1 VDLGVSITTQ
11 RAEATNERRITMHD
25 RQSQSALPILSHDG
39 LGRYMTQIRKFPM
52 LSPEKEDLLAKQY
65 RDDDDAEAAAQLVTS
80 HLRLVAKIA
89 MGFRGYGLPLCDLI
103 SEGNIGLMRGVK
115 LFDPDRGF
123 RLSTYATWWI
133 KASLREFV
141 LRNWS
146 LVKIGTTAAQKKLFY
161 NLNRM
166 KARIGA
172 LGDRD
177 LRPKEVRHI
186 ATSLRVPE
194 ADVISMDRRM
204 QPGGDASL
212 NTVLRGDG
220 ETQWQDIISDEQPL
234 QEQVLADA
242 EEVAIRHDLLSVA
255 LDGLQQRERHILTD
269 RRLTDKPSD
278 LRKLSEIYGVSSERI
293 RQIEVRAFEK
303 VQKVVLQL
311 ASERQLLLA

>member
-220 ETQWQDIISDEQPL
+220 ETQWQDIIS
-234 QEQVLADA
+234 
-242 EEVAIRHDLLSVA
+242 RYRS
-255 LDGLQQRERHILTD
+255 RC
-269 RRLTDKPSD
+269 
-278 LRKLSEIYGVSSERI
+278 
-293 RQIEVRAFEK
+293 
-303 VQKVVLQL
+303 
-311 ASERQLLLA
+311 